1 MSKRMKTIATIVLTD
16 EELMRQLK
24 HYQIM
29 EVAHHMGISIEP
41 SPKETYELYAD
52 QIRRYFRHAIA
63 GIERDTGIP
72 FPVHK
77 KQDVQNL

>member
-24 HYQIM
+24 DYHLM

-41 SPKETYELYAD
+41 SPKETYEIYAD
-52 QIRRYFRHAIA
+52 QIGKYFRQAIT
-63 GIERDTGIP
+63 GIEQDTGIP
-72 FPVHK
+72 FPFHK
-77 KQDVQNL
+77 KQNVQNL